1 MLEPRRL
8 QISSRS
14 TFSAKALASRSAMG
28 VRTVSFKHF
37 QVNPQAFLNS
47 IDAMLKAH
55 ACTRYDR
62 VDTSQASAEMR
73 KTFARWH
80 YHTDR
85 ELRLC
90 LAALETDPPMFH
102 FEGIS
107 VTVGPGDLL
116 VIPAHCPHA
125 FEGSGEFLRLFSEDT
140 DWTPFFLSED

>member
-1 MLEPRRL
+1 VV
-8 QISSRS
+8 
-14 TFSAKALASRSAMG
+14 FSH
-28 VRTVSFKHF
+28 FK
-37 QVNPQAFLNS
+37 VDPQAFLNS
-47 IDAMLKAH
+47 IDEMLQVH

-80 YHTDR
+80 YHTDQ

-90 LAALETDPPMFH
+90 LAASEKDPPTFH

-116 VIPAHCPHA
+116 VIPANCTHA
-125 FEGSGEFLRLFSEDT
+125 FEGSGSSYGFSPRTPTGLPFSRFNRLYF
-140 DWTPFFLSED
+140 